1 MQARLRIASLLG
13 KDCTEDPRG
22 GEGGGRQQ
30 AAGAPRYHRTVQ
42 HPQWL
47 AYLELLRQWRRGPKR
62 PHGLTTLALGLI
74 STVLRAGIRFTF
86 FFSFR

>member
-30 AAGAPRYHRTVQ
+30 AAGAPR
-42 HPQWL
+42 WL